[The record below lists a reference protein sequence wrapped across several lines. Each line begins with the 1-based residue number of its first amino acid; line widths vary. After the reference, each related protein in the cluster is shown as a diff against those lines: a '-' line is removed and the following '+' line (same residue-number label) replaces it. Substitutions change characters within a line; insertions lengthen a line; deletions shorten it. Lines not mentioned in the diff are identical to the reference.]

1 MKHFILD
8 THTFLWY
15 LSGDEMLSKKAK
27 SLIED
32 TNNSKFISIASIWEI
47 SIKLNLKKLKL
58 GVSLE
63 NLKNEITLNGFEILP
78 LDFEHIIKLSSLENH
93 HKDPF
98 DRIIIAQAIYEGFEI
113 ISKDNNFEKYKE
125 IKVIW

>member
-1 MKHFILD
+1 MKNSILD
-8 THTFLWY
+8 NQTFLWY

-27 SLIED
+27 SLIE
-32 TNNSKFISIASIWEI
+32 NPINSKFISIASIWEI

-58 GVSLE
+58 GISLE
-63 NLKNEITLNGFEILP
+63 NLKNKITLNGFEILP
-78 LDFEHIIKLSSLENH
+78 LDFEHIIKLSSLENY

-113 ISKDNNFEKYKE
+113 ISKDNNFEYYKE
-125 IKVIW
+125 IKVLW

>member
-1 MKHFILD
+1 MKNFILD

-15 LSGDEMLSKKAK
+15 LSGDELLSKKAK
-27 SLIED
+27 LLIED
-32 TNNSKFISIASIWEI
+32 TSYSKFISIASIWEI